1 MVGINKILRLAY
13 QTAVAY
19 TRGSVAAPFDILVI
33 GSGATGCC
41 VALDAATRGLRVGLV
56 ERDNY
61 SAGTSSR
68 STKLVHEACV
78 RYLEKAFW
86 QFDYGQLK
94 LVFHALE
101 ERAHIL
107 QNAPQLCNALPTM
120 TPCYEWWEVLYYRAG
135 LKLYDLMNDSQL
147 NVAIACTAALV
158 GAVVLNHAEAIS
170 LKKDEVT
177 GNVTGAHIHNKLTGN
192 EFDVHAKVVIN
203 ATGPFCDEVQK
214 MADKSASQ
222 MISPSGRVHIVLPDY
237 YSPDHMGLVVP
248 KTKDG
253 RVVFMLPWLGRTVAG
268 ATDSA
273 TTLTMHLEAHEEEIE
288 FILDA
293 ISDYLVVK
301 GTDTALISRDHVV
314 CLDLD
319 GLVTVTGGKWTTYK
333 SMAEDAVNVAIK
345 SGSLQPTNG
354 VSFLKSSYFWLWAL
368 PLIGVNGWNPSSF
381 TSLAQNYVCMKRA
394 YSGKIVPG
402 PMDTAAAKHL
412 VQTYGGL
419 APHVALIAQACL
431 SQTWLASWT
440 ETNTSSGCLPCRCI
454 ASEALVL
461 LHMGGLGKRLAHGY
475 PYLEAEVAYCART
488 EYCESAVDFI
498 ARRARLA
505 FLETDV
511 ANRASSRVI
520 EILTA
525 EHRWDKAQKKAAM
538 VDVKAFLE
546 TFKSS
551 KNAQFAD
558 GKHRAR

>member
-101 ERAHIL
+101 EHAHIL
-107 QNAPQLCNALPTM
+107 PNAPQLCNALPTM
-120 TPCYEWWEVLYYRAG
+120 TPCYEWWEFLYYQAG

-158 GAVVLNHAEAIS
+158 EAVVLNHAEAIS

-177 GNVTGAHIHNKLTGN
+177 GNVTGIVVTPDL
-192 EFDVHAKVVIN
+192 VHTQLSDA
-203 ATGPFCDEVQK
+203 VQHVLMRK
-214 MADKSASQ
+214 R
-222 MISPSGRVHIVLPDY
+222 GIVLPDY
-237 YSPDHMGLVVP
+237 YSSDVMSAWSGIRPL
-248 KTKDG
+248 
-253 RVVFMLPWLGRTVAG
+253 
-268 ATDSA
+268 ATNPN
-273 TTLTMHLEAHEEEIE
+273 
-288 FILDA
+288 
-293 ISDYLVVK
+293 VK
-301 GTDTALISRDHVV
+301 GTDTAPISRDHVV

-319 GLVTVTGGKWTTYK
+319 GLVTVTGGKWTTYR
-333 SMAEDAVNVAIK
+333 SMAEDAINVAIK

-354 VSFLKSSYFWLWAL
+354 CITRILFAL
-368 PLIGVNGWNPSSF
+368 PLIGANGWNPSSF
-381 TSLAQNYVCMKRA
+381 TSLAQNYVHMKRA
-394 YSGKIVPG
+394 YGGKIVPG

-419 APHVALIAQACL
+419 APHVALIAQM
-431 SQTWLASWT
+431 
-440 ETNTSSGCLPCRCI
+440 E
-454 ASEALVL
+454 
-461 LHMGGLGKRLAHGY
+461 GLGKRLAHGY
-475 PYLEAEVAYCART
+475 PYLETEVAYCARN

-498 ARRARLA
+498 ARRARFA
-505 FLETDV
+505 FLDTDA
-511 ANRASSRVI
+511 ANRASPCVI
-520 EILTA
+520 EILAA
-525 EHRWDKAQKKAAM
+525 EHRWDKAQRKAEMA
-538 VDVKAFLE
+538 DVKAFLE
-546 TFKSS
+546 TFKSC
-551 KNAQFAD
+551 KNAQFDD